1 MSRESLEQALP
12 AGDRLLLDTTALASY
27 LDASEATHPISRVIV
42 DDFVATGRNPA
53 VVSMITV
60 MELLVRPLRAAPGA
74 HRTIL
79 DFLRHHPNLD
89 AVPLDLQMAQ
99 EAASLRATHGFDPP
113 DALII
118 GTGIACQVGHLVTN
132 DHLWAPKLQPIRDR
146 VRVCQLDQHVPFP

>member
-1 MSRESLEQALP
+1 VSRESLERALP
-12 AGDRLLLDTTALASY
+12 AGARLLLDTTTLASY
-27 LDASEATHPISRVIV
+27 LDASEATHAISRVIV
-42 DDFVATGRNPA
+42 DDFVASGRNAA

-89 AVPLDLQMAQ
+89 AAPLDLQMAQ
-99 EAASLRATHGFDPP
+99 EAASLRAMHGFGPP
-113 DALII
+113 DSLII

-132 DHLWAPKLQPIRDR
+132 DHRWAPKLQPIRDR
-146 VRVCQLDQHVPFP
+146 VRVCQLDQHLPFP

>member
-1 MSRESLEQALP
+1 VSRESLERALP

-27 LDASEATHPISRVIV
+27 LDSSEATHPITRVIV
-42 DDFVATGRNPA
+42 DEFVASGRNAA
-53 VVSMITV
+53 VVSMITM

-79 DFLRHHPNLD
+79 DFLRYHPNLD

-118 GTGIACQVGHLVTN
+118 ATGIGCQVGHLVTN
-132 DHLWAPKLQPIRDR
+132 DHRWAPKLQPIQDR
-146 VRVCQLDQHVPFP
+146 VRVCQLDQHLPFP